1 MSSNINK
8 SISCIGIA
16 FGVVLLSF
24 VFYYLIP
31 QITMYR
37 WFQSTSNDE
46 WVEPKEVGNLIRL
59 LFAFVAGSV
68 TYFYIK
74 NFKNLINNSYLTIIG
89 WPTVFILL
97 SYIYDYVRYSHNKE
111 RLVSGNC
118 QTYNK
123 VTKQMQIC
131 PCELPGAIKNN
142 NGFYIHPDT
151 KTQIVP
157 LNADV
162 PLVEI
167 DCDNPKF
174 FEGNIPIIF
183 FEKLGTCNFLL
194 YNQRNEFSPVTGS
207 ILAPVNANIVKE
219 ILQCKCGV
227 LEKQNDL
234 EKSDTEYVVKKET
247 KQLEI
252 DRERYNTD
260 CGNLDAPE
268 EIGNSIQFDCTFF
281 NNEPKSFSS
290 GLVISY
296 NAGYYL
302 VYTLHDGYSDKFRG
316 LELGENKC
324 EHNTN
329 SMYKICLTNL
339 KSCLVLK

>member
-123 VTKQMQIC
+123 VT
-131 PCELPGAIKNN
+131 
-142 NGFYIHPDT
+142 
-151 KTQIVP
+151 

-302 VYTLHDGYSDKFRG
+302 VYTLPDGYSDKFRG

-329 SMYKICLTNL
+329 SMYKICLTN
-339 KSCLVLK
+339 